1 MTVVKALNN
10 QLKKLYNPLQ
20 AISTTESN
28 NSLIID
34 SKQKLMNHGSQNENV
49 SVTVF
54 SLILLYFPCSSFYS
68 N

>member
-10 QLKKLYNPLQ
+10 QLKKFYNPLQ

-28 NSLIID
+28 NWLIID

-49 SVTVF
+49 CF
-54 SLILLYFPCSSFYS
+54 Q
-68 N
+68 